1 MKLKV
6 DGIECDDHGH
16 DTAKDIIYDNM
27 MASQLAQLLLFVS
40 LAQLVT
46 TVLCFS
52 FPLTI
57 ISSDQR
63 HRCRLGVSRSS
74 DEISNDDDIISI
86 SIQKQLSD
94 GVTPEQAK
102 DAWMEYHWKKGGG
115 LPILVLSPESTALE
129 RTILPTLMKEQILEE
144 IDDDKQGLVEVKYKV
159 TDAGPFFP
167 GIIPNTHDAS
177 VKFQSIDD
185 KSTVMNWNVSFA
197 SSKEWQTFYETLTQ
211 WTVGTAA
218 TTVEECVAVPRKL
231 NVRTLIPVDEI
242 EIDPFLARKE
252 CLEFVWASGGGLP
265 LIPPIPFGKVME
277 EGGGSA
283 RQNLLRIPPF
293 ITESIVDTFTLD
305 DQASFQYRLNRPG
318 WTTIPFLLH
327 THIGNVSFASTTQG
341 LAIEWEVKIRSYEF
355 VKPIIEK
362 LVEMVVAT
370 LVRNLRV
377 KLIERDAVVSIK
389 PPRGNEKLT
398 MGVEEFGKV
407 SKASWLGGV
416 LQAHLS
422 DRRSTIEQTVSLV
435 QPWTWGRSGAGDES
449 DVVQYEWSDEEQ

>member
-1 MKLKV
+1 
-6 DGIECDDHGH
+6 
-16 DTAKDIIYDNM
+16 M
-27 MASQLAQLLLFVS
+27 MALLFAS
-40 LAQLVT
+40 LAQLVN

-52 FPLTI
+52 FPLTHPLTI
-57 ISSDQR
+57 ISSSDQR
-63 HRCRLGVSRSS
+63 HRRRPGVASRSSS
-74 DEISNDDDIISI
+74 DEISNDDEIISI
-86 SIQKQLSD
+86 SMQKQFSD

-115 LPILVLSPESTALE
+115 LPILVLSSETSAVE
-129 RTILPTLMKEQILEE
+129 RTILPTLMKERIVEE
-144 IDDDKQGLVEVKYKV
+144 IHDNEQGLVEVKYKV

-167 GIIPNTHDAS
+167 GIISNTHEAS
-177 VKFQSIDD
+177 VTFQSIDD

-197 SSKEWQTFYETLTQ
+197 SSKEWQTFYETLTE

-218 TTVEECVAVPRKL
+218 TTVEECLAVPRKL

-265 LIPPIPFGKVME
+265 LIPPIPFGEVLE

-293 ITESIVDTFTLD
+293 ITESIVVTSTTY

-318 WTTIPFLLH
+318 FTTIPFLLH
-327 THIGNVSFASTTQG
+327 THIGNVSFTSTTQG
-341 LAIEWEVKIRSYEF
+341 LAIEWEVKIRPYEF
-355 VKPIIEK
+355 AKPIIEK
-362 LVEMVVAT
+362 MVEMVVAT

-422 DRRSTIEQTVSLV
+422 DKRSTIEQTVSLV
-435 QPWTWGRSGAGDES
+435 QPWTWGRSGAGDDS

>member
-1 MKLKV
+1 M
-6 DGIECDDHGH
+6 I
-16 DTAKDIIYDNM
+16 
-27 MASQLAQLLLFVS
+27 ASQLAQLLLFIS
-40 LAQLVT
+40 LAQLVS

-52 FPLTI
+52 FPLTPLTI

-63 HRCRLGVSRSS
+63 QRCRLGSVSRSS
-74 DEISNDDDIISI
+74 DEISNDDEIISI

-94 GVTPEQAK
+94 GVTAKQAK

-115 LPILVLSPESTALE
+115 LPILVLSSESSPAVE
-129 RTILPTLMKEQILEE
+129 RTILPTLMKEQIVEE
-144 IDDDKQGLVEVKYKV
+144 THDDEQGLVEVKYKV

-167 GIIPNTHDAS
+167 GIIPNTHHAS
-177 VKFQSIDD
+177 VSFQSIDD

-197 SSKEWQTFYETLTQ
+197 SSKEWQTFYEKLTH

-218 TTVEECVAVPRKL
+218 TTVEDCVTVPRKL
-231 NVRTLIPVDEI
+231 NVRTLIPVNEI

-293 ITESIVDTFTLD
+293 ITESIVDTSTLD
-305 DQASFQYRLNRPG
+305 DQASFQYCLNRPG

-327 THIGNVSFASTTQG
+327 THTGKVPFASTTQG

-355 VKPIIEK
+355 VKPIMEK

-377 KLIERDAVVSIK
+377 RLIERDAVISIK
-389 PPRGNEKLT
+389 PPRGNKKLT

-422 DRRSTIEQTVSLV
+422 DRRSTIEQTVSLI

>member
-1 MKLKV
+1 M
-6 DGIECDDHGH
+6 I
-16 DTAKDIIYDNM
+16 
-27 MASQLAQLLLFVS
+27 ASQLAQLLLLVS
-40 LAQLVT
+40 LTQLVT
-46 TVLCFS
+46 TVFCFS
-52 FPLTI
+52 FPLTPLTPLTI
-57 ISSDQR
+57 ISSSDQR
-63 HRCRLGVSRSS
+63 HRCRLCSVSRSS

-86 SIQKQLSD
+86 SIQKQFSD

-115 LPILVLSPESTALE
+115 LPILVLSSESSPAVE
-129 RTILPTLMKEQILEE
+129 RTILPTLMKEQIVEE
-144 IDDDKQGLVEVKYKV
+144 THDDEQGLVEVKYKV

-167 GIIPNTHDAS
+167 GIIATHHGS
-177 VKFQSIDD
+177 VTFQSIDD

-197 SSKEWQTFYETLTQ
+197 SSKEWQTFYEKLTH

-218 TTVEECVAVPRKL
+218 TTVEECLNVPRKL
-231 NVRTLIPVDEI
+231 NVRTLIPVNEI

-265 LIPPIPFGKVME
+265 LIPPISFGKVME

-283 RQNLLRIPPF
+283 RQNLMRIPPF
-293 ITESIVDTFTLD
+293 ITESIVDTSTLD

-327 THIGNVSFASTTQG
+327 THIGNVSFASTAQG
-341 LAIEWEVKIRSYEF
+341 LAVEWEVKIRSYAF

-422 DRRSTIEQTVSLV
+422 DRRSTIDQTVSLI

-449 DVVQYEWSDEEQ
+449 DVVQYEWLDEEQ